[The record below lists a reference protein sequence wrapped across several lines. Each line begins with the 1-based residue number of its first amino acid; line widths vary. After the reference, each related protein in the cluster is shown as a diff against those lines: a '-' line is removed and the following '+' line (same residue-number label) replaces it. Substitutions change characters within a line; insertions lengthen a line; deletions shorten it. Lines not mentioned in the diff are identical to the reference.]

1 MENVKQ
7 TERLNEY
14 RSKILKEIPMVD
26 VKPYSHNII
35 SLLLR
40 GVCEKFGDDESDAI
54 IRQYGLDKM
63 GWECQKDLNTS

>member
-7 TERLNEY
+7 NEKLNEY

-40 GVCEKFGDDESDAI
+40 GVYEKFGSDEANAI
-54 IRQYGLDKM
+54 ILEYGLDKM
-63 GWECQKDLNTS
+63 GWEVKRT

>member
-7 TERLNEY
+7 NEKLNEY

-35 SLLLR
+35 SLLLQ
-40 GVCEKFGDDESDAI
+40 GVYEEFGSDESDKI
-54 IRQYGLDKM
+54 ILEYELDEL
-63 GWECQKDLNTS
+63 GWEVKST